1 MSIQSFGN
9 SHQDIF
15 VLSMLNYKT
24 NGYFLEIGSHDPMI
38 NNNTYLLEN
47 RFNWK
52 GLMIDYLPTFE
63 ERYKELRPNSI
74 YEIKDAR
81 IVDYKKIFEENNFPL
96 NMDYLQID
104 LDADNGS
111 TIETLFVLKENI
123 LNKYKFAT
131 ITFEHDIYRGNFYNT
146 REISRKIFL
155 DKGYIL
161 LFPDVK
167 IFGEGFDNP
176 YEDWYVHPDLI
187 STEIINKF
195 KTDKSLLDTDIINI
209 ITK

>member
-1 MSIQSFGN
+1 MP
-9 SHQDIF
+9 
-15 VLSMLNYKT
+15 L
-24 NGYFLEIGSHDPMI
+24 
-38 NNNTYLLEN
+38 
-47 RFNWK
+47 
-52 GLMIDYLPTFE
+52 TF
-63 ERYKELRPNSI
+63 
-74 YEIKDAR
+74 
-81 IVDYKKIFEENNFPL
+81 
-96 NMDYLQID
+96 DYLQID
-104 LDADNGS
+104 LETNNGS
-111 TIETLFVLKENI
+111 TIRTLQKLNI
-123 LNKYKFAT
+123 EIFDKYKFAT
-131 ITFEHDIYRGNFYNT
+131 VTFEHDIYRGNFYNT

-187 STEIINKF
+187 SSEIINKF